1 MTLARRTLFGL
12 ELINDDSFDATID
25 SMMQFSTQYDAAA
38 GKYPLLFTP
47 NVDDVVK
54 LHEKRYAA
62 LAEVLKKSYYI
73 LPDGQP
79 VIWASRWLGKPL
91 KRRLPGS
98 ELFPILWKRMVA
110 ENRKVMVV
118 APSEK
123 VGELLQKELPSLV
136 CYVPPFFDENDPAAV
151 LHVVKEARA
160 VMENHR
166 PEFVFLGIRFPKQN
180 YIALGMMGANIPWS
194 EEVQN
199 RPDTQTSAA
208 QVMQQPP
215 LFLLLGASYEFY
227 LDLKKRAP
235 AFWQKIGMEW
245 FYRFTQE
252 PGRLFKR
259 YFIDDIRFF
268 PIVWRERQKH

>member
-1 MTLARRTLFGL
+1 
-12 ELINDDSFDATID
+12 
-25 SMMQFSTQYDAAA
+25 
-38 GKYPLLFTP
+38 
-47 NVDDVVK
+47 
-54 LHEKRYAA
+54 
-62 LAEVLKKSYYI
+62 
-73 LPDGQP
+73 
-79 VIWASRWLGKPL
+79 
-91 KRRLPGS
+91 
-98 ELFPILWKRMVA
+98 MVA

-151 LHVVKEARA
+151 LRVVKEARLLWKTIGRNLSFWA
-160 VMENHR
+160 FLPQTELHR
-166 PEFVFLGIRFPKQN
+166 TGHD
-180 YIALGMMGANIPWS
+180 GADIPWS

-268 PIVWRERQKH
+268 Q